1 MHITRLRL
9 QNWRNFVDVDVP
21 LARRNFIIGPNA
33 SGKSNLLDAIRFLR
47 DVAQGG
53 LQQALSTRGGISKV
67 RSLSAGGTPGM
78 LLEVDLGDDQ
88 VERQWRYTLAVRR
101 EPHGSHRSLVTTE
114 QVVDADG
121 KVLVRRP
128 DKSDRSD
135 DLRLTQT
142 FLEQVAANAPFRE
155 IPEFLAS
162 IHYLHLVPQLIRY
175 GEEIGGKYLQGDP
188 FGQGFL
194 EQIAATSEKRRTE
207 RLRRIG
213 EQIHQVLPQF
223 DENITLCRDDAGRPH
238 LEVRVNHWRR
248 RAARQREDQLSD
260 GTLRLIGLLWLLRD
274 AGGPLLLEEPELSL
288 QSDVVRQL
296 APMFASA
303 QRRRT
308 RQILVT
314 THSADLLQEP
324 GIAPNEVL
332 IVDPQLGGSVVR
344 SGADDESALELA
356 RHGYSVGDM
365 LHAKSISMA
374 GAQLPLR
381 P

>member
-9 QNWRNFVDVDVP
+9 QNWRNFVDVDVQ

-47 DVAQGG
+47 DVAQSG
-53 LQQALSTRGGISKV
+53 LQQALAGRGGMSKV

-78 LLEVDLGDDQ
+78 SIEVDLGDDQ
-88 VERQWRYTLAVRR
+88 TECLWRYTLAVRR
-101 EPHGSHRSLVTTE
+101 EPRGSHRSLVTTE
-114 QVVDADG
+114 RVLDADG
-121 KVLVRRP
+121 KMLVQRP
-128 DKSDRSD
+128 DENDEGD

-142 FLEQVAANAPFRE
+142 FLEQVTANASFRE

-162 IHYLHLVPQLIRY
+162 IHYLHLVPQLVRY
-175 GEEIGGKYLQGDP
+175 GEEIGGKHLSGDP

-194 EQIAATSEKRRTE
+194 EQIAATSERRRDE
-207 RLRRIG
+207 RLRQIG
-213 EQIHQVLPQF
+213 KQIHQVLPQF
-223 DENITLCRDDAGRPH
+223 DENLTLCRDDAGRPH
-238 LEVRVNHWRR
+238 LEARINHWRR

-274 AGGPLLLEEPELSL
+274 TGGPLLLEEPELSL
-288 QSDVVRQL
+288 QADVVRQL
-296 APMFASA
+296 APMFAST
-303 QRRRT
+303 QRRRA
-308 RQILVT
+308 RQLLVT
-314 THSADLLQEP
+314 THSVDLLQDD

-332 IVDPQLGGSVVR
+332 IVDPQAGGSAVR
-344 SGADDESALELA
+344 SGAEDESALELA
-356 RHGYSVGDM
+356 RRGYSVGDM
-365 LHAKSISMA
+365 LHAKAISMA